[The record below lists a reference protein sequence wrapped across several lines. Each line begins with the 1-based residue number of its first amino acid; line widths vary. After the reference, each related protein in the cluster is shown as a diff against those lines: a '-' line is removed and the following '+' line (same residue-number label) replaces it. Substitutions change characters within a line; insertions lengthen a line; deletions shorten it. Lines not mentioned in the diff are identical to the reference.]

1 MPRTLETNVG
11 IATFLQT
18 AELFG
23 LGLDYDLR
31 LPDLISAVTRE
42 QVHEAARAT
51 LDPSHATIVV
61 AGPYSARCSEA
72 HSPAARRTAAVFFD
86 VDFTLIYPGPTF
98 QGEGYR
104 RFCAKHGITVD
115 QGRFGHA
122 VRAASVIL
130 DFQQQHVYDAEIF
143 VRYTQ
148 RIIEEMGG
156 TGPALTACA
165 TEIYDE
171 WAACHHFHLY
181 DDVSL
186 CCANWPARCEDRA
199 DLELTS
205 VPGVLR
211 AAFRARWIDQRR
223 DLIIRAWLSEASPQH
238 LRSRTAAGGVRPEE
252 SVMVGDSLL
261 HDIEGARSVGMRGVL
276 VHRGAGRAEVGG
288 GIPVIRDLS
297 ELLQLI

>member
-1 MPRTLETNVG
+1 M
-11 IATFLQT
+11 
-18 AELFG
+18 
-23 LGLDYDLR
+23 
-31 LPDLISAVTRE
+31 S
-42 QVHEAARAT
+42 
-51 LDPSHATIVV
+51 
-61 AGPYSARCSEA
+61 A
-72 HSPAARRTAAVFFD
+72 HSPPTRRTAAVFFD

-115 QGRFGHA
+115 QGRFGQA

-130 DFQQQHVYDAEIF
+130 DAQQQHVYDAEIF

-181 DDVSL
+181 DDVE
-186 CCANWPARCEDRA
+186 P
-199 DLELTS
+199 
-205 VPGVLR
+205 VLR
-211 AAFRARWIDQRR
+211 ELARRNVKIGLISNSHRSLASFEQHFELDGLISAAISS
-223 DLIIRAWLSEASPQH
+223 SEHGYLKPHPSIFEAA
-238 LRSRTAAGGVRPEE
+238 LRLADVRPAE

-261 HDIEGARSVGMRGVL
+261 HDIEGARRVGMRGVL
-276 VHRGAGRAEVGG
+276 VHRGAGRADVGG

-297 ELLQLI
+297 ELLPLV

>member
-1 MPRTLETNVG
+1 
-11 IATFLQT
+11 
-18 AELFG
+18 
-23 LGLDYDLR
+23 
-31 LPDLISAVTRE
+31 
-42 QVHEAARAT
+42 
-51 LDPSHATIVV
+51 
-61 AGPYSARCSEA
+61 
-72 HSPAARRTAAVFFD
+72 VFFD

-115 QGRFGHA
+115 QGRFGRA

-130 DFQQQHVYDAEIF
+130 DAQQQHVYDAEIF

-181 DDVSL
+181 DDVE
-186 CCANWPARCEDRA
+186 P
-199 DLELTS
+199 
-205 VPGVLR
+205 VLR
-211 AAFRARWIDQRR
+211 DLAGRGVKIGLISNSHRSLAAFEQHFELEG
-223 DLIIRAWLSEASPQH
+223 LISAAVSSSEHGYLKPHPSIFEAA
-238 LRSRTAAGGVRPEE
+238 LRLADVRPEE

-261 HDIEGARSVGMRGVL
+261 HDIEGARRVGMRGVL
-276 VHRGAGRAEVGG
+276 VHRGPGRAEVDG

-297 ELLQLI
+297 ELLDLI